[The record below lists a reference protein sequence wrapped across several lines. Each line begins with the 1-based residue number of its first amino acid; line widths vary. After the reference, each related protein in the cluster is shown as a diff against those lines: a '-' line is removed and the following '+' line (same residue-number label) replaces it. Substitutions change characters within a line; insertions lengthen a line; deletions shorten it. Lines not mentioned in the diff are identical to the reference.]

1 IPRERD
7 IVQPAKGIGNAREPL
22 IQVEPAR
29 EHQIERLFQ
38 LLQQL
43 LLIDI
48 GDLRRSPPIHLAIDA
63 VEVANLIR
71 IQVDPDRDPP
81 APPRQNRIDIEV
93 LVKQPGMVAVRQ
105 KMLVGWS
112 LWQGLHK
119 THRAFAKPASWFP
132 ACQRGRSCAGRL
144 EQVSSPFY
152 RNDRFETASSGIA
165 VAPDPWI
172 RE

>member
-7 IVQPAKGIGNAREPL
+7 IVQPAQRTGNAREPL

-29 EHQIERLFQ
+29 EHQLERLFQ

-63 VEVANLIR
+63 VEVANLVR

-81 APPRQNRIDIEV
+81 APPRQNRINIEV

-132 ACQRGRSCAGRL
+132 ACQRGRSCAGRV
-144 EQVSSPFY
+144 EQVSPTILPQMTDPKQEALAT
-152 RNDRFETASSGIA
+152 RAAS
-165 VAPDPWI
+165 
-172 RE
+172 